1 MKKVI
6 VFGLLLSLVSLT
18 SCKKDPI
25 KGCKDVMAKNY
36 NSTAE
41 EDDGSCTF
49 EGKVI
54 FWQGQAN
61 ANSWSSAGV
70 TSLKYY
76 VDGQLIG
83 SSASNVYYTSAP
95 SCSSSGLAGVT
106 KSLGSSKSKSFSYY
120 VLDQNNVKQY
130 EGNLNID
137 ASNSC
142 LTFELN

>member
-1 MKKVI
+1 MKKLI
-6 VFGLLLSLVSLT
+6 AFALLISITGLT
-18 SCKKDPI
+18 SCKKEKI

-49 EGKVI
+49 EGRVI

-61 ANSWSSAGV
+61 ASSWSSAGV

-95 SCSSSGLAGVT
+95 SCSSTGLAGVT